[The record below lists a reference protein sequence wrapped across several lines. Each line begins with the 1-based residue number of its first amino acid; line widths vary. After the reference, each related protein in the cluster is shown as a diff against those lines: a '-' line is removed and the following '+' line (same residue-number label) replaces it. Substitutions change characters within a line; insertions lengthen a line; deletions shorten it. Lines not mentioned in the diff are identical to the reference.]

1 MGIVVNKRG
10 SGNPTDCA
18 DACNATHIDASTHNA
33 KGVAA
38 RASEERWIRYLLL
51 LGIIIM
57 GKVSISSVETM
68 VVILRGNQPLS
79 QTVFAG
85 WAIVD

>member
-1 MGIVVNKRG
+1 MVVNKRG

-18 DACNATHIDASTHNA
+18 DACNATQIDASIHNA

-57 GKVSISSVETM
+57 GKLSISIVENI
-68 VVILRGNQPLS
+68 VAIVRGNQKLPK
-79 QTVFAG
+79 TVFTG
-85 WAIVD
+85 WATVV